1 MHINI
6 LAHTQYLCK
15 HLKNILDFEIS
26 VMVHK
31 MHINHDSGCNV
42 LLFQFTPQTYFDA
55 TKYIHPIVKG
65 KIVL

>member
-6 LAHTQYLCK
+6 VAHNQYSYK
-15 HLKNILDFEIS
+15 HFRNILDFEIG
-26 VMVHK
+26 VVVHT
-31 MHINHDSGCNV
+31 MHTNHDSRCDV